1 MITGDQLE
9 IAKETGR
16 RLGMGDVMYVY
27 AELIHSEDGEQSS
40 IDEDKINATVLSAD
54 GFASVFPEHKF
65 EIVDRLQHM
74 GHLVAMTGNFVNFD
88 FSYSLFNTR

>member
-16 RLGMGDVMYVY
+16 RLGMGDTMFIYQD
-27 AELIHSEDGEQSS
+27 LIRSEEQDESS
-40 IDEDKINATVLSAD
+40 QTNETIDNVVLTAD

-65 EIVDRLQHM
+65 EIVERLQNM
-74 GHLVAMTGNFVNFD
+74 DHLVAMTGKLDV
-88 FSYSLFNTR
+88 

>member
-16 RLGMGDVMYVY
+16 RLGMGDTMFVY
-27 AELIHSEDGEQSS
+27 EDLIRDRSTSSEE
-40 IDEDKINATVLSAD
+40 DEEKLNEIILAAD

-65 EIVDRLQHM
+65 EIVKRLQDM
-74 GHLVAMTGNFVNFD
+74 GHFVAMTGKYHLISYIYLS
-88 FSYSLFNTR
+88 FS